1 MSLSPLD
8 YLNFLKLTTEARI
21 VLTDSG
27 GAQEETTIL
36 GIPCLSLRENSPD
49 LVEKF
54 Y

>member
-8 YLNFLKLTTEARI
+8 YLDFLKLTTEARI

-36 GIPCLSLRENSPD
+36 GIPCLSLRENNSD

-54 Y
+54 H